1 MVTFRP
7 FLPPIFICVLALAAC
22 SGLLPPPTPTPS
34 PLVAQGKRV
43 FNAYCSRCHESSNRS
58 IIVGPSLAGIASR
71 AESRIPGMDAEAY
84 IRDSIMSPM
93 AYTVEGFAEGTMPE
107 SLKDE
112 LSAQDLEAVIA
123 FLLTLE

>member
-1 MVTFRP
+1 
-7 FLPPIFICVLALAAC
+7 
-22 SGLLPPPTPTPS
+22 
-34 PLVAQGKRV
+34 
-43 FNAYCSRCHESSNRS
+43 
-58 IIVGPSLAGIASR
+58 
-71 AESRIPGMDAEAY
+71 
-84 IRDSIMSPM
+84 MSPM